1 MMKINNLSVEFE
13 TQRGQ
18 VPALRD
24 VSLSVAPGEAVGI
37 VGESGSGKSVTSLA
51 IMGLLPANAKVTSGS
66 ILFPNER
73 KVAMIFQDPMTS
85 LNPAFNVEFQIGE
98 ALRIHQKIPR
108 RLWREKVLY
117 YLNLVGIPDAESR
130 LSAYPHQLSGGMAQ
144 RVIIALAMACEPK
157 LLIADEPTTA
167 LDVTIQAQVL
177 SLLRDLQKSRSLS
190 MLLISHDMGV
200 IAQNTS
206 RVNVMYAG
214 EIVEEGLTADVIKNP
229 LHPYTQALLSCLP
242 SRQLVESDHSRLPS
256 IPGVVPDLLHRPPGC
271 QFQPRC
277 PKAIEECVRPQ
288 VLRSVQNRLVRCCR
302 A

>member
-1 MMKINNLSVEFE
+1 MLKINNLSVEFE
-13 TQRGQ
+13 TRRGL
-18 VPALRD
+18 VRALRD
-24 VSLSVAPGEAVGI
+24 VSFSVAPGEAVGV

-51 IMGLLPANAKVTSGS
+51 VMGLLPSNARIVSGS
-66 ILFPNER
+66 VNFPGER

-85 LNPAFNVEFQIGE
+85 LNPAFTVEFQIGE
-98 ALRIHQKIPR
+98 ALRLHQKIPR
-108 RLWREKVLY
+108 RLWREKVLS

-130 LSAYPHQLSGGMAQ
+130 LNAYPHQLSGGMAQ

-177 SLLRDLQKSRSLS
+177 SLLRDLQRERSLS
-190 MLLISHDMGV
+190 LLLISHDMGV

-214 EIVEEGLTADVIKNP
+214 EIVEEGLTSEVIKNP
-229 LHPYTQALLSCLP
+229 LHPYTKALLNCLP
-242 SRQLVESDHSRLPS
+242 SRQLVEVGHARLPS

-277 PKAIEECVRPQ
+277 PDAIEICLQPQ
-288 VLRSVQNRLVRCCR
+288 ALRKVQERFVRCCR
-302 A
+302 V